1 MAALRDRR
9 HEKVA
14 QLLAVMTDYE
24 EASRQAGYKNGSSFR
39 ANARKRSHRPDIKA
53 RVAELQAKEAD
64 LVSIDAAWIMRE
76 AAEVAGVKLADDQVK
91 ASDKIAALNLLAKM
105 IPCALVPQKIAPTDP
120 DGDAPFQSNITI
132 TLIEPNS

>member
-24 EASRQAGYKNGSSFR
+24 EASRQAGYKDGSSFR

-64 LVSIDAAWIMRE
+64 LVSIDAAWIKRK
-76 AAEVAGVKLADDQVK
+76 ASKIAGVEFESEEVKPAD
-91 ASDKIAALNLLAKM
+91 ALAALNLLAKM
-105 IPCALVPQKIAPTDP
+105 TEGALVPQKIAPTNA
-120 DGDAPFQSNITI
+120 DGDGPASVEITWKD
-132 TLIEPNS
+132 